1 MQEDG
6 MSDENQEKEAPQ
18 EKPLDKMTAKE
29 LREVAA
35 GIAEITGAHGMKKDE
50 LLAAIKKAKGIEETA
65 PAKKKKTPTPA
76 AGPLTVK
83 EMKAKIVQLRNEQEE
98 MRRAGDR
105 KQIKIMR
112 RRINRLKKRS
122 RRAARA

>member
-1 MQEDG
+1 
-6 MSDENQEKEAPQ
+6 MSDETQEKEAQQ

-35 GIAEITGAHGMKKDE
+35 GMAEITGAHGMKKDE
-50 LLAAIKKAKGIEETA
+50 LLAAIKKAKGIEETT
-65 PAKKKKTPTPA
+65 PVKKKKTETSA

-98 MRRAGDR
+98 IRRTRDR

-112 RRINRLKKRS
+112 RRINRLKKRT
-122 RRAARA
+122 RRTAQV